1 MWSDKTKQARGY
13 PVDREMVHTGAVIK
27 FDMASKSTVI
37 FLASTKANM
46 AAIYES
52 GKVGLL

>member
-1 MWSDKTKQARGY
+1 
-13 PVDREMVHTGAVIK
+13 MVHTGAVIK
-27 FDMASKSTVI
+27 FDIASKSTLI

-52 GKVGLL
+52 GKVGLF